1 MASGE
6 YDAVFVGGGL
16 AATLLLHGMR
26 GAFPGRVLV
35 VDPEPPT

>member
-16 AATLLLHGMR
+16 AATLLLHEMR
-26 GAFPGRVLV
+26 AAFPKGSWS
-35 VDPEPPT
+35 